1 MTTTTDIISDGTP
14 CGDGNVGNGICRTE
28 GHCCSQYGWCGIT
41 ADYCEDDF
49 SSSYSDENCGDGNV
63 GNGICRTEGHCC
75 SKYGWCGITADYCH
89 DGGGSIASSTTT
101 SPSLKPTTGKP
112 TTAPPTDEPTTMKVS
127 YELVSII
134 SSTTAP
140 SLKPTSKSPTYDEPT
155 IEPTYIK
162 FPVTDHP
169 IATTTPSPT
178 PSLINCKWTE
188 AYENTDGRGKCMTE
202 EKYFVPYNCFGGD
215 KSYKICCT
223 PSFIR
228 SPFESEEY
236 GTCYKVYQ
244 WSIIEGIIVQD

>member
-1 MTTTTDIISDGTP
+1 MSMMSMMSIDIHDFSFSMATFSMTTTTDIISDGTP

-28 GHCCSQYGWCGIT
+28 GHCCS
-41 ADYCEDDF
+41 
-49 SSSYSDENCGDGNV
+49 
-63 GNGICRTEGHCC
+63 
-75 SKYGWCGITADYCH
+75 KYGWCGITSDYCH

-202 EKYFVPYNCFGGD
+202 E
-215 KSYKICCT
+215 
-223 PSFIR
+223 
-228 SPFESEEY
+228 
-236 GTCYKVYQ
+236 
-244 WSIIEGIIVQD
+244 